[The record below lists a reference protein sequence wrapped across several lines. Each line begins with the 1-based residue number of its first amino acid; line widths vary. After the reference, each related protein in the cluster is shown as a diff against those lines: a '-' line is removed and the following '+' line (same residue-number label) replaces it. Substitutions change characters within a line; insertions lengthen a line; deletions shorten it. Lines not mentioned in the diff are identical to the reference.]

1 MKKFDL
7 MIEAL
12 RLRTRG
18 DSLSNISVRLGVS
31 KSTLQGWFNRLD
43 QAGLNYEKAKSMT
56 PSQLEDALALIRRP
70 TSKDFPPD
78 WHRFIDLVARK
89 ARTVQE
95 CYDFY
100 CSEACK
106 HGVSAM
112 GRSSFTSNSIEPR
125 KSCAVKSAACTCTT
139 TSCPPASP

>member
-43 QAGLNYEKAKSMT
+43 QADLNYEKAKSMT

-95 CYDFY
+95 
-100 CSEACK
+100 
-106 HGVSAM
+106 
-112 GRSSFTSNSIEPR
+112 
-125 KSCAVKSAACTCTT
+125 
-139 TSCPPASP
+139 